1 MSEFHIYIYV
11 YLYMYYIYMIYI
23 YMYCIYVYVYTYI
36 YIYIHSILSP
46 YTSIFVGE
54 SHPSDT
60 MSSPAESWSH
70 LRCQS
75 PLEGRDPAGELFCGA
90 DFLGM
95 GTRWDGNFQG
105 GEN

>member
-1 MSEFHIYIYV
+1 MYIYICI
-11 YLYMYYIYMIYI
+11 YLYMYIYI
-23 YMYCIYVYVYTYI
+23 Y
-36 YIYIHSILSP
+36 SILSP

-75 PLEGRDPAGELFCGA
+75 PLKGGIQLENFFAARI
-90 DFLGM
+90 FLGWERDGM
-95 GTRWDGNFQG
+95 GIFR
-105 GEN
+105 EH